1 MNANDADDE
10 GSGNEAEEHPAVEP
24 DEDSSSEESAVELSD
39 QGGSS
44 SEDNLSQQP
53 LATLSHS
60 YAERARG
67 LIPAVSDSLRTI
79 PGLRTRLHRACRPWA
94 LFHLVV
100 YHIYH

>member
-1 MNANDADDE
+1 MF
-10 GSGNEAEEHPAVEP
+10 
-24 DEDSSSEESAVELSD
+24 SSNPVELHKQLNGNGIHQLENIITLD
-39 QGGSS
+39 YTLHKAF
-44 SEDNLSQQP
+44 D
-53 LATLSHS
+53 TLSLWFKPVDVCLILLLSRS

-67 LIPAVSDSLRTI
+67 LIPAVLDGLRTV